1 MPKPPMNLD
10 IPAPVIIRDPVVLNA
25 KNSARVL
32 RSVSELCLDAGVRLR
47 VEDPEAHRKRVLL
60 DDVLPTAKAW
70 DVADRS
76 ILVVNK
82 KDVPQDAPSLRILE
96 ILAYGFFDY
105 VAREC
110 LCHQGYFDRTRCLPS
125 REDLWVA

>member
-82 KDVPQDAPSLRILE
+82 KDVPQDATSLRILE

-110 LCHQGYFDRTRCLPS
+110 LCHQGYFDRTRCLPA
-125 REDLWVA
+125 REDLWN